1 MLVSQTSHLKNGLN
15 KIYCLTQY
23 NLITQEVW
31 DLIMPHWL
39 EAVVQD
45 VTEKELPELKMAIG
59 YEPSFFFYFTV
70 YYLLYYIC

>member
-1 MLVSQTSHLKNGLN
+1 MTFLCSHIFREMLVSHTSHLKNGLN

-39 EAVVQD
+39 EAIVQD
-45 VTEKELPELKMAIG
+45 VTEKELSELKMTIR
-59 YEPSFFFYFTV
+59 
-70 YYLLYYIC
+70 

>member
-1 MLVSQTSHLKNGLN
+1 MLRYREMLVSHTSHLKSGLN

-31 DLIMPHWL
+31 DAIMPHWL

-45 VTEKELPELKMAIG
+45 VTEKELSELKMTIRLG
-59 YEPSFFFYFTV
+59 NINYRRFDV
-70 YYLLYYIC
+70 